1 MERLRIFAWF
11 TASQPEVFAFA
22 KSCCTAMLYCPPPS
36 QAVLPRAG
44 RGGPLGRSRPAA
56 VCTVPGGRWPAAAA
70 GCLAGFAGPT
80 PSGWR
85 SPPVISETG
94 QLGFRLGSHARA
106 ARGRAAVA
114 AAAARTA
121 RAGADA
127 ASFDGRRH
135 DGRGAAARHDGRHD
149 AASRH
154 GHDGG
159 GTARHDA
166 HGGARH
172 DDGAAAGASGDG
184 DGGETAT
191 AGYVPKAILEVVRR
205 DSSRELIL
213 AVIIIP
219 AEKCRRIQRK
229 YKYSRMDIGSHAA
242 IQWHLL
248 SCNKKLSESKPEIPS
263 LLSSLECL
271 PPPFS
276 SGRPHI
282 ALQLDQHLVPP
293 DSRRRSRVV
302 VPSSRSRGAELCL

>member
-56 VCTVPGGRWPAAAA
+56 VCTLPRGRGAAAA
-70 GCLAGFAGPT
+70 GCLAGLARPT

-85 SPPVISETG
+85 SPPVISASG
-94 QLGFRLGSHARA
+94 QLRFRLGSHARA
-106 ARGRAAVA
+106 TRGRPAVA
-114 AAAARTA
+114 AAAGAAGT
-121 RAGADA
+121 GADA
-127 ASFDGRRH
+127 TSFDGRRH

-191 AGYVPKAILEVVRR
+191 AGYVPKAILEVVRG
-205 DSSRELIL
+205 DSCRELIL

-271 PPPFS
+271 PPP
-276 SGRPHI
+276 
-282 ALQLDQHLVPP
+282 
-293 DSRRRSRVV
+293 
-302 VPSSRSRGAELCL
+302 PSQAGGHT